1 MGHFDPLLPVRAGIF
16 FERQTVPT
24 GKAGWRGALLRLQAA
39 VWMLPVTKPNHR
51 RLIMAKRILI
61 GFALVAIITS
71 SAFAQESQ
79 EKKKSIFGLAPGIS
93 ESHFFINGG
102 VGLQTFSWSEVGVSG
117 LAIKASGDYVFE
129 TTLKSGAKVP
139 VSFGVGLNYSI
150 ISKDYGYGLVID
162 YGAFIIDVRS
172 LYHFNFLKNLDTYA
186 GLILGYA
193 FGSNNWSNFRIGAG
207 AGTRY
212 FFTKNI
218 GIYAELDYLLFTY
231 WPFDVTAGIAVK
243 F

>member
-1 MGHFDPLLPVRAGIF
+1 
-16 FERQTVPT
+16 
-24 GKAGWRGALLRLQAA
+24 
-39 VWMLPVTKPNHR
+39 
-51 RLIMAKRILI
+51 MAKRIVI

-71 SAFAQESQ
+71 SAFAQKSQ

-102 VGLQTFSWSEVGVSG
+102 VGLQTYSVVNVVSASG

-150 ISKDYGYGLVID
+150 IKDYGLVEVD
-162 YGAFIIDVRS
+162 YGASIINVRAF
-172 LYHFNFLKNLDTYA
+172 YHFNFLKNLDTYA
-186 GLILGYA
+186 GLILGCA
-193 FGSNNWSNFRIGAG
+193 FRSNNRSDFNIGVGAG
-207 AGTRY
+207 AGARY

-218 GIYAELDYLLFTY
+218 GIYADIEYLLSIN
-231 WPFDVTAGIAVK
+231 WPFDVTTGIAVK